1 MDHEVSKSIESADPG
16 WIQGL
21 VSLRSDFLSLSA
33 LPAFLWALF
42 LGGLSLLVAKRLPVM
57 PGSSP
62 LLSATPVG
70 KRLSFPNHSYRS
82 PIIECHLLW
91 IAWFGH
97 MAISEPITVSKVM
110 GYSDWPG
117 LSHIVTC
124 SFLGRTM
131 ESISLEPQRFR
142 VKEGQENW
150 RTVSYQKKRDKTK
163 QEIYP

>member
-1 MDHEVSKSIESADPG
+1 
-16 WIQGL
+16 
-21 VSLRSDFLSLSA
+21 
-33 LPAFLWALF
+33 
-42 LGGLSLLVAKRLPVM
+42 
-57 PGSSP
+57 
-62 LLSATPVG
+62 
-70 KRLSFPNHSYRS
+70 
-82 PIIECHLLW
+82 
-91 IAWFGH
+91 